1 MRIFNK
7 SLVEKYQIENLYDAV
22 REGLWTFDL
31 FGQYAALVIRNG
43 FINQTFVD
51 NTRDISSQSKVISRM
66 MEQNLQK
73 LIEDYSD
80 SQE

>member
-7 SLVEKYQIENLYDAV
+7 ILVEKYQIENLYDAV

-31 FGQYAALVIRNG
+31 FGQYAALAIRNG

-73 LIEDYSD
+73 LIEDY
-80 SQE
+80 E